1 MRKVVGLEAY
11 ITIKHVEYM
20 NIVIMLTGNLVGIAY
35 LTELFMAWYSGVEFE
50 QYAFLNRATG
60 PYWWAYWSMMTCNV
74 ISPQLMWF
82 KKLRT
87 NIVFT
92 FILALFVNIGMWFE
106 RFVIIVTSLHRDY
119 LPSSWSMFSPTFV
132 DIGIFVGSIGF
143 FFVLFLLYS
152 RTFPV
157 IAQAELKTI
166 VKSSSEQ
173 YKKVKDMSKKVVYGI
188 YDDEEVLLTAVKE
201 IRSKDISIKEVY
213 TPFPVHGLDHALGL
227 ERTRLA
233 ITAFIYGAIGLV
245 VAFSMTYY
253 IMIADWPQN
262 IGGKPSFAYYLN
274 MPAFVPIL
282 FEMTVLFAAHLMVIT
297 YFFRSKLFPGQIASN
312 PDVRTTDDKFLM
324 EVESDDESSIKDL
337 MKKTGASEINVK
349 EIAIS

>member
-1 MRKVVGLEAY
+1 
-11 ITIKHVEYM
+11 
-20 NIVIMLTGNLVGIAY
+20 
-35 LTELFMAWYSGVEFE
+35 
-50 QYAFLNRATG
+50 
-60 PYWWAYWSMMTCNV
+60 
-74 ISPQLMWF
+74 
-82 KKLRT
+82 
-87 NIVFT
+87 
-92 FILALFVNIGMWFE
+92 
-106 RFVIIVTSLHRDY
+106 
-119 LPSSWSMFSPTFV
+119 
-132 DIGIFVGSIGF
+132 
-143 FFVLFLLYS
+143 
-152 RTFPV
+152 
-157 IAQAELKTI
+157 
-166 VKSSSEQ
+166 
-173 YKKVKDMSKKVVYGI
+173 MSKKVVYGI

-213 TPFPVHGLDHALGL
+213 TPFPVHGLDHALGI

-349 EIAIS
+349 EIANS